1 MYYAVKKVINYDPE
15 SLSKQH
21 AEDYAALDGDTEY
34 AEMVK
39 KEQKANISS
48 IICLGCSIIIPLA
61 YLAVAAFAPSSHTVF
76 PPLLHFATV
85 IVFIPLA
92 LFIAFL
98 FLSRLFKSQ
107 KIAAAKKKRAIFC
120 NHVALASEYFDVV
133 RDSRILACY
142 GKVDDED
149 EDLFNL
155 TIVTVP
161 KMQPEVESEDTPS
174 EYEIPFP
181 FNSESLSL
189 ADRDNLVLDM
199 GHEAMCFME

>member
-1 MYYAVKKVINYDPE
+1 MFRSKKNE
-15 SLSKQH
+15 
-21 AEDYAALDGDTEY
+21 AA
-34 AEMVK
+34 
-39 KEQKANISS
+39 
-48 IICLGCSIIIPLA
+48 
-61 YLAVAAFAPSSHTVF
+61 
-76 PPLLHFATV
+76 
-85 IVFIPLA
+85 
-92 LFIAFL
+92 
-98 FLSRLFKSQ
+98 R
-107 KIAAAKKKRAIFC
+107 KKRAIFC
-120 NHVALASEYFDVV
+120 NHVSLSSEYYDVV

-174 EYEIPFP
+174 EYESPFP
-181 FNSESLSL
+181 FNGESLSL